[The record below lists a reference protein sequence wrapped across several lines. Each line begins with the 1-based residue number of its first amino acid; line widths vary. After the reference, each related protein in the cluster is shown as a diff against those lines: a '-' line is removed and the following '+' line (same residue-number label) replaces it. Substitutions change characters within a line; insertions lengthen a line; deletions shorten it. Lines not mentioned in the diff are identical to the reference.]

1 MSCVH
6 KVRAQVEWVS
16 IEGTTTENKE
26 AGHSVFLVQRNQETD
41 VPKKPAIQPQNTH
54 WPKEET
60 NGELE
65 VKINVLH

>member
-6 KVRAQVEWVS
+6 KVRAQAEWVS

-41 VPKKPAIQPQNTH
+41 VNKKPATQPQNTH
-54 WPKEET
+54 
-60 NGELE
+60 
-65 VKINVLH
+65 